1 MKEGINTKISL
12 RYLRKKI
19 LICLFRLNEI
29 FKDIFN
35 IELGLIFRVLY
46 SRMSTFPNSVVFSGD
61 EEVSFLLIVE
71 KEVNQIGL
79 LYFSVLTVGI
89 ELYVIG
95 EGFDIGIITT

>member
-1 MKEGINTKISL
+1 
-12 RYLRKKI
+12 
-19 LICLFRLNEI
+19 
-29 FKDIFN
+29 
-35 IELGLIFRVLY
+35 
-46 SRMSTFPNSVVFSGD
+46 MSTFPNSVVFSGN
-61 EEVSFLLIVE
+61 EEVPFLLIVE